1 MGHAHNACGRSTRN
15 RPHVSIVLVACAMT
29 AFGSLTAFA
38 QSTASSAR
46 PSTASNAN
54 SARNADASMARLLSG
69 RLSFINL
76 DQTPLADVVELLR
89 NDLRMNVYVNWTALE
104 FAGVD
109 RMTPISLKLRNVR
122 MDKLLDLILRQAS
135 PDNALSHYLD
145 GNVLHITTRQIAD
158 EALVTRVYPVMDLLV
173 EIPDFVGP
181 TFNLDA
187 SNEGGSSPF
196 GGSNGQTNQDN
207 NIDQRIEKLIQLIQ
221 KTIEP
226 DIWRDNGGVA
236 SIRFFMGN
244 LIVTAP
250 RRIHDRVG

>member
-1 MGHAHNACGRSTRN
+1 
-15 RPHVSIVLVACAMT
+15 
-29 AFGSLTAFA
+29 
-38 QSTASSAR
+38 
-46 PSTASNAN
+46 
-54 SARNADASMARLLSG
+54 MARLLNG
-69 RLSFINL
+69 RLSFIDL

-89 NDLRMNVYVNWTALE
+89 NDLRMNVFVNWTALE
-104 FAGVD
+104 FAGID
-109 RMTPISLKLRNVR
+109 RMTPITLKLRNVR
-122 MDKLLDLILRQAS
+122 VDKLLDLILRQAS

-173 EIPDFVGP
+173 EIPNFVGP

-196 GGSNGQTNQDN
+196 GGSNNESGAD
-207 NIDQRIEKLIQLIQ
+207 DDVDARIEKLIQLIQ
-221 KTIEP
+221 ETIEP